1 MGASYPKRFKLSFT
15 NWDYLI
21 TGVAVVFF
29 PLAIVL
35 AAIRVLVTHRHNSC
49 KGRNNRLFGWVLI
62 ITYGVI
68 EFLMI
73 IATIE
78 DGDVEGL
85 YSASFVFGIIILI
98 PAIIMLLIARKEDK
112 KFSGLL
118 QFYINAITQ
127 KGLLR
132 IDYIAQEAR
141 LTEEHA
147 IRDITFMFEKR
158 ILPNGRIEDGMV
170 IIPSMSRRTES
181 PNQGEFVSRRGQQVQ
196 YSLGTESTLRDL
208 ADSAPKSVECP
219 GCGART
225 VVAQVEGKECEY
237 CGTVIV
243 A

>member
-68 EFLMI
+68 EFIMI

-112 KFSGLL
+112 KFSDLL
-118 QFYINAITQ
+118 QFYSNAIMQ

-132 IDYIAQEAR
+132 VDYIAQEAR
-141 LTEEHA
+141 LTEEHV

-170 IIPSMSRRTES
+170 IIPSLIRKTGSPTE
-181 PNQGEFVSRRGQQVQ
+181 GEFVSRGQRVQ
-196 YSLGTESTLRDL
+196 YSLVTEYTLQDQ

-225 VVAQVEGKECEY
+225 VVSQTEGKECEY